1 MSHGMH
7 EEVFRS
13 TTLLLGKVFPYQVP
27 FAVSCPIDFLDS
39 GNGSSAA
46 YGIQD
51 VLTLVIMW
59 PQ

>member
-13 TTLLLGKVFPYQVP
+13 TTLLLGKVCPYQVP
-27 FAVSCPIDFLDS
+27 FAVSCLIDFLVS

-46 YGIQD
+46 CGIQD